1 MLLLERWRLRPLFLL
16 LLIACTT
23 SLVCGKPQHG
33 HTPLNEDEEL
43 NQELIE
49 NIQNVEIKCATH
61 EITVKIPT
69 PHPHFNG
76 MVYPQV
82 KIKKY
87 KLTSVGY
94 EPRTPKD

>member
-1 MLLLERWRLRPLFLL
+1 MVLAERWGYPCLPSPVRWVVLLLMVN
-16 LLIACTT
+16 
-23 SLVCGKPQHG
+23 LVVGKPQQG
-33 HTPLNEDEEL
+33 HTYLEEEANEEL
-43 NQELIE
+43 IA

-82 KIKKY
+82 STPY
-87 KLTSVGY
+87 NNLGY
-94 EPRTPKD
+94 DLGP